1 MLIRVVTTAF
11 LALFTSGLFAV
22 QGANAQQLT
31 YPEDKGPA
39 KINVSKYPA
48 NMQKAYKL
56 LLDRCAKCHTQAR
69 YVNSNKFGKAAWE
82 PVMHKMATR
91 PGSDVTPQEEKVLLD
106 FVVFDHDKRKT
117 EINKFWA
124 AQPKK
129 K

>member
-1 MLIRVVTTAF
+1 MLIRIVTAAF
-11 LALFTSGLFAV
+11 LALFISGLFAV

-48 NMQKAYKL
+48 DKQKAYKL
-56 LLDRCAKCHTQAR
+56 FQERCTKCHNAGR
-69 YVNSNKFGKAAWE
+69 SLFANKFGKATWE
-82 PVMHKMATR
+82 PVMKKMATR
-91 PGSDVTPQEEKVLLD
+91 PGSDVTPEEEKVLLD

-117 EINKFWA
+117 DITKFWSTL
-124 AQPKK
+124 PKK